1 MKVFSK
7 ACNVLFTNTSH
18 PTLPSPLGGQNDI
31 PIPKHASLK
40 LANIFLLPTEK
51 VQRSSRSSRVFLTI
65 TYHPHSALWE
75 GRKCIPRSFRPWAP
89 ATTFVKAFP
98 TVHKWP
104 SWLESVLVWLPS
116 WSLLFPTPEAEC
128 CGMDFRASAQPQRNA
143 YIADSQ
149 TLPCHFTHWAPTA
162 LNSIWEMSA

>member
-1 MKVFSK
+1 MQCAV
-7 ACNVLFTNTSH
+7 H

-31 PIPKHASLK
+31 PIPKYASLK
-40 LANIFLLPTEK
+40 LSNIFLPPTEK
-51 VQRSSRSSRVFLTI
+51 VQRGSRPSRRFLTVTDHPTVLYEKEGNVFLDPSTLELLL
-65 TYHPHSALWE
+65 PPLSKL
-75 GRKCIPRSFRPWAP
+75 S
-89 ATTFVKAFP
+89 P

-116 WSLLFPTPEAEC
+116 WSLLFPTPEVGC
-128 CGMDFRASAQPQRNA
+128 HGMDFRASAQPQRNA

-162 LNSIWEMSA
+162 LDSIWEMSA